1 MHTEDLAHL
10 DWLARIDALRSRLT
24 EWAHQPVTWEPLR
37 PAQTLVSHLLERL
50 EPLRLR
56 WEAPLIVATFG
67 GTGTGK
73 SSLVNALVGEEVT
86 AAGKQ
91 RPTTRQPVLVAHP

>member
-1 MHTEDLAHL
+1 MRAEDLAHL

-24 EWAHQPVTWEPLR
+24 EWASRPVTWEPLR
-37 PAQTLVSHLLERL
+37 PAQTLVSHLLGRL

-86 AAGKQ
+86 TAGKQ
-91 RPTTRQPVLVAHP
+91 RPTTRRPVL